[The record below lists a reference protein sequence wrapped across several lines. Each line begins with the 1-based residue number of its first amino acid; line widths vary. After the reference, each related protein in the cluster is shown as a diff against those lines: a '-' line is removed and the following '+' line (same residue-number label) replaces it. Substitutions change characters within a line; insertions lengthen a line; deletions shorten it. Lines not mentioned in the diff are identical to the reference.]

1 MDGQIMIGNQKIF
14 QIMVVEVCSREH
26 LTKATQF
33 VELRHRI
40 DLHSIFYLII
50 YQVETWLVI
59 EEEDI
64 IL

>member
-1 MDGQIMIGNQKIF
+1 MDGQIMTGNQKIF

-33 VELRHRI
+33 VELQPRI
-40 DLHSIFYLII
+40 DLRSIFYLTI